1 MNPVGRI
8 VLIAAYAVL
17 GLAAVGR
24 SSYQISTKLAEAP
37 LPYLISGVSALLY
50 VVIAIALWRGWRRV
64 ALWGTSLEL
73 AGVLIVGTLGYIES
87 DWWADETVWT
97 GYGSAY
103 GWVPLLLPLAA
114 LWVLLRG
121 RSVRSADAVAG
132 STGEVA
138 Q

>member
-37 LPYLISGVSALLY
+37 LPYLISGVSAVLY
-50 VVIAIALWRGWRRV
+50 VVIAVALWRGWRRV

-73 AGVLIVGTLGYIES
+73 AGVVIVGTLGYIEA

-114 LWVLLRG
+114 LWVLQRG
-121 RSVRSADAVAG
+121 RRQSADAVAG
-132 STGEVA
+132 PSDTVA
-138 Q
+138 S

>member
-24 SSYQISTKLAEAP
+24 SSYQISTKFAEAP
-37 LPYLISGVSALLY
+37 LPYLISGVSAALY
-50 VVIAIALWRGWRRV
+50 VVIAVALWRGWRRV

-97 GYGSAY
+97 GFGSAY

-121 RSVRSADAVAG
+121 RQAQVQSADAAET
-132 STGEVA
+132 STS
-138 Q
+138 